1 MNGSRVC
8 VLLVDDDEDDYVMT
22 RDVLSEIEGQ
32 RFDLEW
38 VATYEAALEA
48 IETHR
53 PDVCLVD
60 YHLGAHNGL
69 DLMREVLADGST
81 TPMILLTGQGGHEV
95 DVEAMK
101 SGAADYLVKGQI
113 EAPLLGR
120 SIRYALKRA
129 QDLEALRESERFLQ
143 SSLDALSAYI
153 AILDESGM
161 IIAVNAAWQGF
172 REGNPL
178 IGAIH
183 DLRINYLEVCES
195 GFGERGREIAAG
207 IREVIADQR
216 EAFYLEYP
224 CECAGE
230 PQWFVARV
238 TRFTNKGVPMVV
250 VAHDDITE
258 LKRTEEALQESEEQ
272 LRQSQKMEAIGR
284 LAGGIAHD
292 FNNLLVPITGYSD
305 LLLLRLAEDDPM
317 HRHAEQIKKSA
328 ERAATLTHQFLAFSR
343 KQVLQP
349 RVLNLNAVVT
359 DMDKMLKRLIREDIE
374 WVTLLDPDI
383 GRVKADPGQI
393 EQVIMNLTVNACDA
407 MPEGGKLTI
416 ETANVEL
423 DERTAERHVG
433 VQPGPYVMLVLSD
446 TGCGMDEETRSQ
458 IFEPFFTTKDKSK
471 GTGLG
476 LSTVYGIV
484 KQSGGGIWVYSEL
497 EKGSAFKVYLPR
509 VQEVIESLGSGV
521 SDTSLQQG
529 SEVVLVVEDEPGV
542 RELICEILS
551 HNGYRILEACDGE
564 HALRASRQHD
574 GTIHLMVTDVVM
586 PGMSGPELADRM
598 RSERSDMKVLFMSGY
613 TDKAIV
619 HHGILDPGVLFLQK
633 PFSPHALTRKLR
645 EVLDTPRQ
653 AERGS

>member
-1 MNGSRVC
+1 MNESRVC

-32 RFDLEW
+32 RYDLEW

-69 DLMREVLADGST
+69 DLMREVLAGGST
-81 TPMILLTGQGGHEV
+81 TPIILLTGQGGHEV

-101 SGAADYLVKGQI
+101 AGAADYLIKGQI

-129 QDLEALRESERFLQ
+129 QDLEALQESKRFLQ
-143 SSLDALSAYI
+143 STLDALSAYI
-153 AILDESGM
+153 AILDDSGTIM
-161 IIAVNAAWQGF
+161 AVNAAWQGF
-172 REGNPL
+172 REGNSL

-183 DLRINYLEVCES
+183 DLGIHYLEVCES
-195 GFGERGREIAAG
+195 GCGERGGEIAAG

-216 EAFYLEYP
+216 ESFYLEYP
-224 CECAGE
+224 CECPGQA
-230 PQWFVARV
+230 QWFVVRV
-238 TRFTNKGVPMVV
+238 TRFTNKGVSMVV

-258 LKRTEEALQESEEQ
+258 LKQTEEALQESEEQ

-305 LLLLRLAEDDPM
+305 LLLLRLGDDDPM
-317 HRHAEQIKKSA
+317 RRHAEQIKKSA
-328 ERAATLTHQFLAFSR
+328 ERAATLTQQFLAFSR

-423 DERTAERHVG
+423 DERAAERYVG
-433 VQPGPYVMLVLSD
+433 IHSGPYVMLALSD
-446 TGCGMDEETRSQ
+446 TGWGMDEETRSQ

-484 KQSGGGIWVYSEL
+484 KQSGGGICVYSEL
-497 EKGSAFKVYLPR
+497 ERGSTFKIYLPG
-509 VQEVIESLGSGV
+509 VQEAMESLGSEEA
-521 SDTSLQQG
+521 DINLQQG
-529 SEVVLVVEDEPGV
+529 SEVILVVEDEPGV
-542 RELICEILS
+542 RELVCEILS
-551 HNGYRILEACDGE
+551 HNGYRILEGCDGE
-564 HALRASRQHD
+564 HALRASKEHD
-574 GTIHLMVTDVVM
+574 GPIHLMVTDVVM
-586 PGMSGPELADRM
+586 PGMSGPELADRLM
-598 RSERSDMKVLFMSGY
+598 SQRPDMKVLFMSGY

-619 HHGILDPGVLFLQK
+619 HHGVLDPGVLFLQK
-633 PFSPHALTRKLR
+633 PFSPHVLTRKLR
-645 EVLDTPRQ
+645 EVLDAPRQ
-653 AERGS
+653 VLQGS